1 MNKNTAK
8 IKSGIRELADKDN
21 EIISGT
27 FVAGSFSSI
36 SNTISVLPSSGG
48 LPIEGVMLNTITG
61 STNGFIIYPADGS
74 NVVIGTIDGPGEW
87 ILLRAAD
94 LVKAAITIGTVVYE
108 IDNTQVSIVNGA
120 LTLNVGN
127 TVFKMNTATDGL
139 YALLHDLISAIT
151 MLTVPT
157 TGGPSGVPIN
167 VLAFNALL
175 TRLESLLAG

>member
-8 IKSGIRELADKDN
+8 IKSGFRELAANEN

-27 FVAGSFSSI
+27 VVTGSFNSST
-36 SNTISVLPSSGG
+36 NTISVLPTGGG
-48 LPIEGVMLNTITG
+48 LAICGVLLNTITG

-94 LVKAAITIGTVVYE
+94 LVKAGITIGNVVYE
-108 IDNTQVSIVNGA
+108 IDNDQVSIVNGA
-120 LTLNVGN
+120 LTLNVGT

-139 YALLHDLISAIT
+139 YALLHDLITAIT
-151 MLTVPT
+151 LLTVPT

-175 TRLESLLAG
+175 TRLGSLLAG